1 MDRAALHELLAEG
14 AVLADGGTRN
24 YLVPQFGRFDPG
36 ADLVEA
42 IRS

>member
-14 AVLADGGTRN
+14 PVLADGGIRS
-24 YLVPQFGRFDPG
+24 YLMAQFGRFDLG